1 MASEHQLPEE
11 KEAHRSDNLDEYSEI
26 QLLSRNG
33 PHYTPLEF
41 EEQQDPPELQKA
53 PVRFPAICTF
63 RKSKAYIYIYIYIQN
78 LLSCPSKQAYGNH
91 GSYDS
96 PYENVRGQGLPS
108 QQEVIY
114 VAGVPALSCLQAFL

>member
-1 MASEHQLPEE
+1 MSVASEHQLPEE

-26 QLLSRNG
+26 QLLNRNG

-63 RKSKAYIYIYIYIQN
+63 RKSKAYIYTFQTYS
-78 LLSCPSKQAYGNH
+78 L
-91 GSYDS
+91 
-96 PYENVRGQGLPS
+96 VLPS
-108 QQEVIY
+108 RHMVITVVMTLRMKTY
-114 VAGVPALSCLQAFL
+114 EDKDYHLSKR